1 MHLNV
6 SSVKWRPFCLSLNV
20 LPSATQKAV
29 RLHWRLLC
37 CIRHYANILLK
48 MLFSDL
54 SAIQVACQY
63 KWSMPAIYSR
73 ALLCKTTIQVWSTK
87 YHITP
92 LIFFQH
98 LSRKSNI
105 TKLYEIGCWPDGSL
119 VTEKNYEEDLTLY
132 YMIYQT
138 PFLTMQESHKLLCS
152 KTCLVGLLI
161 CAEALVQF
169 FPRKI

>member
-6 SSVKWRPFCLSLNV
+6 SSVQWRPFCLSLNV

-54 SAIQVACQY
+54 SAIQVACQC

-92 LIFFQH
+92 LIFFSTLEPKKQH
-98 LSRKSNI
+98 HKTLWNRMLAWWLFGHRKKLWRGFDIVLYDLSDTISN
-105 TKLYEIGCWPDGSL
+105 YAG
-119 VTEKNYEEDLTLY
+119 
-132 YMIYQT
+132 
-138 PFLTMQESHKLLCS
+138 ESQ
-152 KTCLVGLLI
+152 I
-161 CAEALVQF
+161 AM
-169 FPRKI
+169 